1 MRQGL
6 IAREEK
12 GSSRSTGARFTR
24 ALIQATGLL
33 LVGIALGVL
42 SKEIRG
48 LDIPW
53 SGGWSEKEVVARH
66 LEGLEEISV
75 EEAWRAYQSGQALF
89 LDARDPGSF
98 SMGHLPGALNVPP
111 AEAEGASEEIR
122 VLVQA
127 GMIPIAYCD
136 GVDCPLSSE
145 LARGLG
151 ERGIEGVKV
160 LVNGWSRWR
169 ERGYPVESAK

>member
-98 SMGHLPGALNVPP
+98 SMGHLPGALNVSP
-111 AEAEGASEEIR
+111 AEAEGASEEIL

>member
-1 MRQGL
+1 MRTRKERKAFFS
-6 IAREEK
+6 IWAR
-12 GSSRSTGARFTR
+12 SSK
-24 ALIQATGLL
+24 ALVQAMALL

-42 SKEIRG
+42 SKAIRG

-53 SGGWSEKEVVARH
+53 SGGRSEREVVATH
-66 LEGLEEISV
+66 LEGLEEISLD
-75 EEAWRAYQSGQALF
+75 EASKAYQSGQALF

-98 SMGHLPGALNVPP
+98 STGHLPGAVNVPP
-111 AEAEGASEEIR
+111 SEAEGDSEEIR

-145 LARGLG
+145 LARGLR

-169 ERGYPVESAK
+169 DRGYPVEDAK